1 MAGGVVIVVW
11 SLLRVWWNLYGL
23 SRFHARSA
31 IDRTLSV
38 SVKGNRMIGRRSWI
52 TDKSDVDRLNYL
64 KGSHES
70 GECLQG

>member
-1 MAGGVVIVVW
+1 MTGGVVIVVW

-23 SRFHARSA
+23 SRLHARSA

-38 SVKGNRMIGRRSWI
+38 PVRGDRTITALI
-52 TDKSDVDRLNYL
+52 TDKSDVDGLNYL